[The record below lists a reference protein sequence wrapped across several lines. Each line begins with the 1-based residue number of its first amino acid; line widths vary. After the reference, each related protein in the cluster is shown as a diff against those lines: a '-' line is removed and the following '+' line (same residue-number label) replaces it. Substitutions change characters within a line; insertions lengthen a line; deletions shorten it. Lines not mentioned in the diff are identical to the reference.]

1 MFTGVERMQDNLHE
15 VSLDDMFKTYLKC
28 GGASEPTEEDL
39 DAFEYCDEAELKEA
53 KDIDLGPMIVSS
65 SRYPVSII

>member
-1 MFTGVERMQDNLHE
+1 MQDNLHE

-28 GGASEPTEEDL
+28 GDSDASEPTEEDL
-39 DAFEYCDEAELKEA
+39 DAFEYCDEAKLKEA
-53 KDIDLGPMIVSS
+53 KEIDLGPMIVSS